1 MPTDIAPPV
10 RRPLTARELEVAVLV
25 AEGLSN
31 PEIADRLGISK
42 TTVKT
47 HLVNARLAA
56 GVRGRNSRHSLVA
69 FARLTGQL
77 PAIAL
82 PVVNRG

>member
-10 RRPLTARELEVAVLV
+10 RRPLTARELEVAGLV

-47 HLVNARLAA
+47 HLVNAGLAA
-56 GVRGRNSRHSLVA
+56 GSKGRENLVA
-69 FARLTGQL
+69 VARRTGQL
-77 PAIAL
+77 PATPAAG
-82 PVVNRG
+82 VCDGR